1 MHMPEQY
8 LKTLIQSMEE
18 KKAVLKDILDG
29 TDKQRSA
36 LEAEEPDW
44 EEFDRMLD
52 EKGKL
57 IEELIKLDDGFNA
70 VFDRIKDDLVSNKE
84 KYRNEIA
91 TLQDQIRYVTEQSNA
106 IQAAES
112 RNSALVK
119 IKLGE
124 SRKKIKQT
132 KVSVQAASR
141 YYTAMN
147 RINLVDPQLMDKKK

>member
-57 IEELIKLDDGFNA
+57 IEELSWMTDSMPYLTG
-70 VFDRIKDDLVSNKE
+70 
-84 KYRNEIA
+84 
-91 TLQDQIRYVTEQSNA
+91 
-106 IQAAES
+106 
-112 RNSALVK
+112 
-119 IKLGE
+119 
-124 SRKKIKQT
+124 
-132 KVSVQAASR
+132 
-141 YYTAMN
+141 
-147 RINLVDPQLMDKKK
+147 